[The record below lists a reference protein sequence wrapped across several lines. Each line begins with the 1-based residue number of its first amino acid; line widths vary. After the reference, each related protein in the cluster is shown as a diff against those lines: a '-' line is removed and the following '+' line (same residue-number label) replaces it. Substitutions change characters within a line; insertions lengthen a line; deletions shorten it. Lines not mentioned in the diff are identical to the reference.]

1 MRSDSDPSALL
12 QILESHGAD
21 LFTLLCRLTLQP
33 HVAEDLLQDLF
44 LKLRDSSGFEAA
56 QNRVAYV
63 FRSAIHLAFDWR
75 RGRRPFESLQDEP
88 THDPVQPLDRMIE
101 TEDFERT
108 LEALEQ
114 LSELSREVLVLRYL
128 QHQEYSAIAR
138 QMQKT
143 EHQVR
148 ALAHKGLK
156 QLRSLLVTA
165 SDGCR
170 KADET

>member
-1 MRSDSDPSALL
+1 MRSDFSSLL

-21 LFTLLCRLTLQP
+21 LFTLLCRLTLQA

-44 LKLRDSSGFEAA
+44 LKLSDSSGLAAA

-75 RGRRPFESLQDEP
+75 HGRRSFESLQVDL
-88 THDPVQPLDRMIE
+88 TQDAIQPIDRMIE
-101 TEDFERT
+101 AEDFERT
-108 LEALEQ
+108 LEALER

-148 ALAHKGLK
+148 ALAHKGSSSFAPCWLPRAMDAER
-156 QLRSLLVTA
+156 QI
-165 SDGCR
+165 
-170 KADET
+170 EP